1 VFQNRTQIKN
11 KVGSNFSGNI
21 VLPLVFIA
29 VMLIGAL
36 ISPLFFS
43 AQNLRNIIIGSATF
57 GILASGMTVILIAGE
72 IDLSVGSQ
80 VALTSVV
87 MATLAPRSLT
97 LAIFVSI
104 LVTVSIGI
112 VNGVL
117 LTKTKMPSFVLTLS
131 TMGIVRSIALVIGDG
146 QPVYGVPRSYANLA
160 NASVG
165 GIPLVALALV
175 VIYLLT
181 WFFLK
186 YTTLGRSIY
195 SVGSNAEAA
204 RLTGINVNRIKVA
217 AYAISGFM
225 AGLAGLYYTSYVTLG
240 LPDGAVDYETEA
252 ITAAIIGGASFFGG
266 EGQVTNTLLGFLIVA
281 IVKNI
286 LNLMGVSP
294 FVQPVA
300 IGLLI
305 IVAVGVRTM
314 RKS

>member
-43 AQNLRNIIIGSATF
+43 VQNLRNIIIGSATF

>member
-1 VFQNRTQIKN
+1 MFQNRTQIKN

-43 AQNLRNIIIGSATF
+43 AQNLRNIVIGSATF

-97 LAIFVSI
+97 LAIFVSV

-146 QPVYGVPRSYANLA
+146 QPVYGVPRSYASLA

>member
-1 VFQNRTQIKN
+1 MFQNRTQIKN

>member
-1 VFQNRTQIKN
+1 MPKHARLTSSSLFGNNIKRF
-11 KVGSNFSGNI
+11 KS
-21 VLPLVFIA
+21 
-29 VMLIGAL
+29 
-36 ISPLFFS
+36 
-43 AQNLRNIIIGSATF
+43 
-57 GILASGMTVILIAGE
+57 ILANSGGEQMEPRAAELVDQLI
-72 IDLSVGSQ
+72 D
-80 VALTSVV
+80 
-87 MATLAPRSLT
+87 
-97 LAIFVSI
+97 
-104 LVTVSIGI
+104 
-112 VNGVL
+112 VL

-131 TMGIVRSIALVIGDG
+131 TMGIVRSIALVIGNG
-146 QPVYGVPRSYANLA
+146 QPVYGVPRSYSNLA
-160 NASVG
+160 ITTAG
-165 GIPLVALALV
+165 GIPLVAFLLV
-175 VIYLLT
+175 AIYLLT

-204 RLTGINVNRIKVA
+204 RLTGINIDRIRVA
-217 AYAISGFM
+217 AYAISGLM
-225 AGLAGLYYTSYVTLG
+225 AGIAGLYYTSYVTLG

-252 ITAAIIGGASFFGG
+252 ITAAIIGGTSFFGG

-305 IVAVGVRTM
+305 IIAVGVRTM

>member
-1 VFQNRTQIKN
+1 MLQNQIQIKH
-11 KVGSNFSGNI
+11 KAGRSFSSNI
-21 VLPLVFIA
+21 VLLLVFAA

-43 AQNLRNIIIGSATF
+43 VQNMRNIIVGAATF

-80 VALTSVV
+80 VALTSVL
-87 MATLAPRSLT
+87 MATLAPISLT
-97 LAIFVSI
+97 LAIVASI
-104 LVTVSIGI
+104 LATVTIGI
-112 VNGVL
+112 LNGVL

-131 TMGIVRSIALVIGDG
+131 TMGIVRSIALVIGNG
-146 QPVYGVPRSYANLA
+146 QPVYGVPRSYSNLA
-160 NASVG
+160 NTTVG
-165 GIPLVALALV
+165 GIPLVEFLLV
-175 VIYLLT
+175 AIYLFT

-195 SVGSNAEAA
+195 SVGSNSEAA
-204 RLTGINVNRIKVA
+204 RLTGINIDRITVA
-217 AYAISGFM
+217 AYAISGLM
-225 AGLAGLYYTSYVTLG
+225 AGIAGLYYTSYVTLG

-266 EGQVTNTLLGFLIVA
+266 EGVVTNTLLGFLIVA

-305 IVAVGVRTM
+305 IIAVGVRTM